1 MQVSDGNGKQADEVE
16 RLVRA
21 VYGLGQLRREIARHA
36 LAELGTQGF
45 LALGIVHVDG
55 PMRVSDVAERL
66 AVDLSVAS
74 RQLSALIDAGYVERK
89 PNPDDRRAWLV
100 KTTDAGH
107 RVLAESHRRMV
118 HGFGQ
123 ALGDWSVEELAA
135 LADGLDRLSS
145 DFAAASASGTN
156 QEARQ

>member
-1 MQVSDGNGKQADEVE
+1 MQVSDRKQAEEVE

-21 VYGLGQLRREIARHA
+21 VYGLGALRREIARHA

-45 LALGIVHVDG
+45 TALGIVHVHG
-55 PMRVSDVAERL
+55 PMRISDVAERL
-66 AVDLSVAS
+66 AVDISVAS
-74 RQLSALIDAGYVERK
+74 RQLSALIDAGYVERE

-100 KTTDAGH
+100 KTTDDGH

-123 ALGDWSVEELAA
+123 ALGDWSLDEVSA
-135 LADGLDRLSS
+135 LADGLDRLTD
-145 DFAAASASGTN
+145 DFASASVSAAAK
-156 QEARQ
+156 EARR